1 MTKIDD
7 DPILCR
13 SQFVGPGCVGIKD
26 RKVPSL
32 SFPLHNGQPGP
43 LLRVEPPRSD
53 FPQIS
58 RLGPTPVFS
67 INIYRIYIEFSSYAS
82 RQFLVNA
89 WHFGKKVL
97 W

>member
-1 MTKIDD
+1 
-7 DPILCR
+7 
-13 SQFVGPGCVGIKD
+13 
-26 RKVPSL
+26 
-32 SFPLHNGQPGP
+32 